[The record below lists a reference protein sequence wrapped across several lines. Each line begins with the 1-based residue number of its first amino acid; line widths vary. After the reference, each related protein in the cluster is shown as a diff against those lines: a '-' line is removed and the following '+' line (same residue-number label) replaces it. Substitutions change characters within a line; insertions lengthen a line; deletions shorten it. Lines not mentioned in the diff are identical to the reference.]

1 MRRSLAALS
10 LLLVALSA
18 GAQAR
23 RRAATPPRLSDATPA
38 GWLTNHAYR
47 IETAQTGAPLRDLEP
62 LRNLVGNATVV
73 GLGDGTHGTHEYFEM
88 KLRMI
93 EFLVRELGFTAVAME
108 APFADWAQ
116 LNDYVL
122 GGAGDPRTI
131 LLQHRSLGYFMWAND
146 EIVAVANWMRE
157 YNATRGDKPP
167 VQIAGMDVFD
177 LGGART
183 VVTQYLERVDPS
195 KAAGVRVTY
204 GLCAPQPVTGP
215 IAGQCATDT
224 EAIRADLAAREA
236 ELTARSSARE
246 FNYALHGATLIA
258 ADYLKQGKNGG
269 LILNRDDGMAD
280 FAQFIRARQS
290 TGKLIVWAH
299 QEHLSK
305 SDRQVDPGKSTAQF
319 LAERLGSDFFVI
331 GNASAEG
338 TFNAMKLDK
347 KAGTSVM
354 QPFELPAISGE
365 SYEASFRSAAV
376 PMLLIPLRGTTLPEW
391 LATPRRLHG
400 GTAVGPYDYVEELA
414 KKFDAVMYIDRT
426 TPTHSFW

>member
-1 MRRSLAALS
+1 MRRTLAALS

-23 RRAATPPRLSDATPA
+23 RRAAPPPRVSDATPA

-47 IETAQTGAPLRDLEP
+47 IETAQSGAPLRDLEP
-62 LRNLVGNATVV
+62 LRNLIGNATVV
-73 GLGDGTHGTHEYFEM
+73 GLGDGTHGTHEFFEL

-108 APFADWAQ
+108 APFADWTQ

-146 EIVAVANWMRE
+146 EVVAVANWMRE

-167 VQIAGMDVFD
+167 VQLAGMDVFD

-183 VVTQYLERVDPS
+183 MVTQYLERVDPS

-204 GLCAPQPVTGP
+204 GLCASQPVTGP
-215 IAGQCATDT
+215 LAGQCAADT
-224 EAIRADLAAREA
+224 EAIRADLAARET

-246 FNYALHGATLIA
+246 LNYALHGATLVA
-258 ADYLKQGKNGG
+258 ADYRIAG
-269 LILNRDDGMAD
+269 LILHRDEAMAD
-280 FAQFIRARQS
+280 FAQFIRGRQS

-319 LAERLGSDFFVI
+319 LAERLGNDFFVI

-338 TFNAMKLDK
+338 TFHAMKVDQ

-354 QPFELPAISGE
+354 QPYEVPPLSGE
-365 SYEASFRSAAV
+365 SYETSFRSAAI
-376 PMLLIPLRGTTLPEW
+376 PLLLIPLRGATLPDW
-391 LATPRRLHG
+391 LATPHRLHG
-400 GTAVGPYDYVEELA
+400 GTAVGPYDYEEELP
-414 KKFDAVMYIDRT
+414 KKFDAVLYIDRT

>member
-1 MRRSLAALS
+1 MKRALVALS
-10 LLLVALSA
+10 LVLVTLSA

-23 RRAATPPRLSDATPA
+23 RRASQPPRLSDATPA

-47 IETAQTGAPLRDLEP
+47 IETTQTGTPLRDLEP
-62 LRNLVGNATVV
+62 LRTIIGNATVV
-73 GLGDGTHGTHEYFEM
+73 GLGDGTHGTHEFFEM
-88 KLRMI
+88 KLRTI

-108 APFADWAQ
+108 APFADWTQ

-122 GGAGDPRTI
+122 GGSGDPREI
-131 LLQHRSLGYFMWAND
+131 LIQHRSLGYFMWAND

-157 YNATRGDKPP
+157 YNATRGSKPP

-177 LGGART
+177 LAGART
-183 VVTQYLERVDPS
+183 VVMQYLERADPS

-204 GLCAPQPVTGP
+204 ALCAPQPLTGP
-215 IAGQCATDT
+215 IAGQCAADT

-246 FNYALHGATLIA
+246 FNYALHGATLVA
-258 ADYLKQGKNGG
+258 ADYKSEGKNAG
-269 LILNRDDGMAD
+269 LLLHRDEGMAD
-280 FAQFIRARQS
+280 FAQFIRSQQT
-290 TGKLIVWAH
+290 TGKLIVRAH

-305 SDRQVDPGKSTAQF
+305 SDHQVDPGKSTAQF

-338 TFNAMKLDK
+338 TFNAMKVDQ

-354 QPFELPAISGE
+354 QPFELPAASGD
-365 SYEASFRSAAV
+365 SYESSFRSAAI
-376 PMLLIPLRGTTLPEW
+376 PMLLIPLRGATLPEW
-391 LATPRRLHG
+391 LATPRHLHG
-400 GTAVGPYDYVEELA
+400 GSAIGPYDYVEDLP
-414 KKFDAVMYIDRT
+414 KKFDAVMYI
-426 TPTHSFW
+426 